1 MNKLYTLTFLILFL
15 PFINFAQVED
25 ESCMPPKKKTLKL
38 IEKAKELEP
47 REASV
52 LFNDAI
58 DAEPDNA
65 TPYFEFGTY
74 AYNKA
79 MDITIEIQIQN
90 KETIICV
97 WQKSFLFKP
106 LIDAPI
112 FIPIVIIT

>member
-38 IEKAKELEP
+38 IEKAKELKP
-47 REASV
+47 KKASV

-79 MDITIEIQIQN
+79 MDIYNRNPDPKQGDNYMRVRSEERRVG
-90 KETIICV
+90 KECRSRWV
-97 WQKSFLFKP
+97 
-106 LIDAPI
+106 AYH
-112 FIPIVIIT
+112 